1 MIIGDNIGAANSAVF
16 QQGALEAPGTSN
28 EYIKDSQSVTVNSD
42 GYWNLRGYKETITH
56 LTMNGGT
63 IDAKNSLGAGDR
75 LDVTG
80 VITASNATTSTING
94 RLGMNN
100 DTAKSIVVDAGATL
114 DINAILSN
122 GGFVKT
128 GSGTL
133 ELSGANTFTGDAQID
148 AGIVRVNNNNG
159 LGASAGITKVTGTGA
174 QLRLENVNIANETLQ
189 IAGTG
194 ISGDGALRSE
204 SGTNTWGGSIAM
216 TGNAEIE
223 TATGSSLTVNG
234 GITGSG
240 TTLTVDSIGTT
251 TFNGVNTFG
260 TLNKTGAGTLT
271 VTNTNTYATANISA
285 GTFALGASN
294 ILSNTMDLNVTG
306 TGNFDVGNY
315 TETID
320 DLVGS
325 GTLTVAG
332 SGNLTIDQLGGSL
345 SGGNPTGAFSGTLDV
360 DGIMTLNG
368 GTIGTGADGSGSTGS
383 MILTAGNT
391 LTIADD
397 FNFGGTLQL
406 GTGITGANLALTG
419 AGTTFDLG
427 ALHVIG
433 ASSIDFSGVDATTLN
448 LGSLTFDVGA
458 SLTVTG
464 WESFSDL
471 WTSTLFPGAVIDTR
485 NSSTAK
491 ITFSG
496 FSNSQTIWLSYDYG
510 ANEITVPEPRTY
522 GALLMAFALGTFV
535 CRRPRRQAVEV
546 EAEP

>member
-1 MIIGDNIGAANSAVF
+1 
-16 QQGALEAPGTSN
+16 
-28 EYIKDSQSVTVNSD
+28 
-42 GYWNLRGYKETITH
+42 
-56 LTMNGGT
+56 MNGGN

-80 VITASNATTSTING
+80 VITASNATTSTIDG

-114 DINAILSN
+114 DIDAILSN

-128 GSGTL
+128 GTGTL

-148 AGIVRVNNNNG
+148 AGIVRVNNNLG

-189 IAGTG
+189 ISGTG
-194 ISGDGALRSE
+194 IANDGALRSE
-204 SGTNTWGGSIAM
+204 SGTNTWGGNISM

-240 TTLTVDSIGTT
+240 TTLTVDSIGST

-260 TLNKTGAGTLT
+260 TLNKTGSGTLT

-406 GTGITGANLALTG
+406 GTGVTGANLALTG

-448 LGSLTFDVGA
+448 LGNLTFDVGA

-496 FSNSQTIWLSYDYG
+496 FTSADTIWLTYDYG

-522 GALLMAFALGTFV
+522 GALLMAFALGAFA
-535 CRRPRRQAVEV
+535 CRRPSRQGV
-546 EAEP
+546 